1 MKKILCCLFLL
12 LSLTACKKE
21 NFTDFSGCVY
31 VLNTEEANDYL
42 VMELYF
48 PLNYSVKDA
57 SLFSEY
63 HALLPD
69 GQEHLALE
77 DNDFSSQ
84 PRRCENGAYSLSY
97 YAIEEFG
104 SYSQE
109 ELQDFV
115 DALKEKQIEI
125 VFEKNEASGT
135 VEEETF
141 TGILDCLGIFDV
153 PEN

>member
-12 LSLTACKKE
+12 FSLTACKKE

-31 VLNTEEANDYL
+31 VLNSEEADDYL

-48 PLNYSVKDA
+48 PQNYSVKDV

-69 GQEHLALE
+69 GNEHLAIE
-77 DNDFSSQ
+77 DNDFPSQ
-84 PRRCENGAYSLSY
+84 QRRCGNSAYSLSH

-104 SYSQE
+104 SYNQE
-109 ELQDFV
+109 ELQDFIS
-115 DALKEKQIEI
+115 ALKELDIEI
-125 VFEKNEASGT
+125 VFEKNETSGT
-135 VEEETF
+135 FKEATYI
-141 TGILDCLGIFDV
+141 GKLDCLEIIDI
-153 PEN
+153 E